1 MKVHVKH
8 SLKADV
14 DSVFKLCTEKN
25 NQDSVYQQLNC
36 IDPVIKR
43 SGRAPRVKLAIT
55 REVPA
60 KPPAAIRKIVPAKNV
75 VSHTEQWRKEGDGYV
90 SDIAIEIK
98 GVPVKIVGSKAL
110 QPSRSGS
117 TIEWNFDVSS
127 GIPLLGGMIASFAGS
142 EVEQNL
148 RDEAAVLERMP

>member
-8 SLKADV
+8 SLKTDV
-14 DSVFKLCTEKN
+14 DSAFKLCTDQK
-25 NQDSVYQQLNC
+25 NQDSVYDQLNC
-36 IDPVIKR
+36 IDPEVRR

-60 KPPAAIRKIVPAKNV
+60 KPPAAIRKFGPARNV
-75 VSHTEQWRKEGDGYV
+75 VSHTEDWDNEGDGYL
-90 SDIAIEIK
+90 SDITIEIK
-98 GVPVKIVGSKAL
+98 GVPVKIAGTKAL
-110 QPSRSGS
+110 QPAKNGC

-127 GIPLLGGMIASFAGS
+127 GIPLLGGVIASFAGA

-148 RDEAAVLERMP
+148 EDEYKVLKSMA